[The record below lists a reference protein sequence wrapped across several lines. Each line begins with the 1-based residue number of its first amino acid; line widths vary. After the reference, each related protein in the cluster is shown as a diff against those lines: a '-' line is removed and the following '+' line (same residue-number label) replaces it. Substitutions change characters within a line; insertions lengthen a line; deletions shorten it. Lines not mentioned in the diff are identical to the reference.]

1 MSGSSITSSDTSS
14 QTGQPAHERRMEIA
28 GAYNVRDLGGYPTMD
43 GRATR
48 RGHFIRADRLSA
60 LPAQAGK
67 TLCDYGLRTVVDLRT
82 SNETKQWPC
91 TFANHPALE
100 YRRHNLEGDD
110 PLPGYDL
117 GDKHRSLSDSYLVLL
132 DIRRAAV
139 RDVFETLADSSRSPV
154 VFFCAGGTDRTGIIS
169 ALVLGVAGV
178 PDEVIANDYSLSAR
192 GLVDRFL
199 AEGPPPWMPPADLMS
214 GRALAALAHRDTM
227 LGMLQRVR
235 ADFGSVRRYLQN
247 IGVTVQQIDDLRKS
261 FVE

>member
-1 MSGSSITSSDTSS
+1 MSSSAITYGETMSRAEPPS
-14 QTGQPAHERRMEIA
+14 HKRRIPVA
-28 GAYNVRDLGGYPTMD
+28 SAYNVRDLGGYTTVD
-43 GRATR
+43 GWTTR
-48 RGHFIRADRLSA
+48 RGYFIRADRLSA
-60 LPAQAGK
+60 LPAQAER
-67 TLCDYGLRTVVDLRT
+67 TLRDYGVRIVVDLRT

-91 TFANHPALE
+91 TFVNHPAVE

-132 DIRRAAV
+132 DIRGAAV
-139 RDVFETLADSSRSPV
+139 RDVFATLVDSGRSPV

-178 PDEVIANDYSLSAR
+178 PDEIIADDYSLSAR

-199 AEGPPPWMPPADLMS
+199 AEGSPPWMPPADLMS
-214 GRALAALAHRDTM
+214 GRAVATLACRDTM
-227 LGMLQRVR
+227 LRMLQRVR
-235 ADFGSVRRYLQN
+235 RDFGGVRVYLRN
-247 IGVTVQQIDDLRKS
+247 IGVTDQQIDDLRKI